1 MGNKEN
7 EITRSVLVKK
17 RLREVMIGEVAK
29 TQKIT
34 AQLRIAQKRSR
45 KYIHH
50 GYEQIKAIKKMQN
63 KLRRLRRNVM
73 EQNVKQRQAMSRAA
87 KLDKIII
94 ARAALL
100 RRVQAEHAHV
110 VAAFRR
116 RRAERA
122 MLTFKQRSL
131 RGSSIE
137 ALHVH
142 KALAGTIRR
151 IRALERKLKNLKGL
165 RTTRKEE
172 KMRQRIISEIMEEKL
187 VMSNSMMEL
196 RRVGRR
202 IKNLMNELRNIA
214 LRSANMRQEKRELKH
229 HMAREREMIIA
240 LRNARMRMGGLL
252 ARVGTEDAREIKNF
266 KYGKR
271 QAMRAGHRK
280 TWRSESSFIA
290 KQRKRLQ
297 KLKTVQRRYL
307 LELSH
312 IKKQQSILLILLQ
325 RKKVSASHALQHVLQ
340 KRTQW
345 LKEIRKRANT
355 LTSTM
360 TYLSRKLQNKERNAI
375 KKMRMTNSRGSRRFR
390 KMILHERQNLS
401 EATIKESYLVF
412 KLRKAWLK
420 LHKAL
425 RRCRRTMKINAI
437 LRQSGEVRRTQRL
450 AKETRRLT
458 MFLNKEEEEN
468 RLLLKRHRL
477 WTSEIMRKWRVRLTN
492 TMKRAHEVITALDL
506 EIKRAKVEKNREKK
520 GRGRYKDWLENIE
533 HHINALRKEKVLLT
547 RMMDTTA
554 GEIEKKMTPMVMLR
568 TASTRLKKISMQ
580 KLADNERAKLIKS
593 VRAEQNNRREALKK
607 GSGEM

>member
-1 MGNKEN
+1 MG
-7 EITRSVLVKK
+7 
-17 RLREVMIGEVAK
+17 
-29 TQKIT
+29 
-34 AQLRIAQKRSR
+34 
-45 KYIHH
+45 
-50 GYEQIKAIKKMQN
+50 
-63 KLRRLRRNVM
+63 
-73 EQNVKQRQAMSRAA
+73 
-87 KLDKIII
+87 
-94 ARAALL
+94 
-100 RRVQAEHAHV
+100 
-110 VAAFRR
+110 
-116 RRAERA
+116 
-122 MLTFKQRSL
+122 
-131 RGSSIE
+131 
-137 ALHVH
+137 
-142 KALAGTIRR
+142 
-151 IRALERKLKNLKGL
+151 
-165 RTTRKEE
+165 
-172 KMRQRIISEIMEEKL
+172 EEKL
-187 VMSNSMMEL
+187 AMSNSMMEL

-202 IKNLMNELRNIA
+202 IKNLMSELRNIA
-214 LRSANMRQEKRELKH
+214 FRNANMRQEKRELKH

-240 LRNARMRMGGLL
+240 LRSARMRMGGLL

-271 QAMRAGHRK
+271 QAMRADHGK
-280 TWRSESSFIA
+280 MWRSESSFIA
-290 KQRKRLQ
+290 KQRKKLQ
-297 KLKTVQRRYL
+297 KLKTVQRRHL
-307 LELSH
+307 LELTH

-345 LKEIRKRANT
+345 LKEIRKRTNT

-401 EATIKESYLVF
+401 EATIKASYLVF

-492 TMKRAHEVITALDL
+492 TMKRAHEVIIALDL
-506 EIKRAKVEKNREKK
+506 DIKRAKVEKNREEK
-520 GRGRYKDWLENIE
+520 GRGRYKDWLENVE

-547 RMMDTTA
+547 RMMDTTW

-568 TASTRLKKISMQ
+568 TASTRLKKIEILMQ

-593 VRAEQNNRREALKK
+593 VWAEQNNRREALKK
-607 GSGEM
+607 GVRRNVRLEKERWHALSGDLAVMRKVLSKRLQQHHNQLKLLN